1 MRVLVCERQ
10 ASMSRDSHTYFC
22 AHMAG
27 IGGDVLK
34 KRIAIWL
41 NRGFIREASR
51 SPAGEITY
59 EAPSALGND
68 ARQASV
74 GR

>member
-1 MRVLVCERQ
+1 MPP
-10 ASMSRDSHTYFC
+10 
-22 AHMAG
+22 AG

-34 KRIAIWL
+34 KRIAMWL

-68 ARQASV
+68 ARQASEI
-74 GR
+74 GFAG

>member
-1 MRVLVCERQ
+1 MGIHESRFSYLFLCTRV
-10 ASMSRDSHTYFC
+10 
-22 AHMAG
+22 AG

-74 GR
+74 GVPIMC